1 MIGLIMCGGEG
12 SRFITHEKIEKPLAC
27 VRGQTLIGRVLCAVI
42 LSRQFNRIVCVSS
55 PHSPCT
61 TELLE
66 RKYKTVDFIDVI
78 VAEGLGYSRD
88 LSNILNSLPGQ
99 KVLTFPSDLAL
110 LDIATV
116 IKLVNQCTPSVQ
128 NTCTTIIAEKS
139 FLKSI
144 GLACSS
150 GVVLDKT
157 EYCYTGIS
165 SFYVSLSTHE
175 KSFKENYTILNELP
189 VVVNVNTTGDLGLA
203 ESLLDRFNQ
212 DYL

>member
-1 MIGLIMCGGEG
+1 MCGGEG
-12 SRFITHEKIEKPLAC
+12 SRFVTQEKIEKPLAC
-27 VRGQTLIGRVLCAVI
+27 IRGHTLIGRVMYAVI
-42 LSRQFNRIVCVSS
+42 LSGQFNRIVCVSS

-88 LSNILNSLPGQ
+88 LSNILNSLPGE

-110 LDIATV
+110 LNIATV
-116 IKLVNQCTPSVQ
+116 RRLVNQCTPSVQ
-128 NTCTTIIAEKS
+128 NTCNTVISENT
-139 FLKSI
+139 FLKSV
-144 GLACSS
+144 GLTCSS
-150 GVVLDKT
+150 GIVLDKT

-165 SFYVSLSTHE
+165 GFYVGLSIDG
-175 KSFKENYTILNELP
+175 KSFKENYSIVNELP

-212 DYL
+212 DCL